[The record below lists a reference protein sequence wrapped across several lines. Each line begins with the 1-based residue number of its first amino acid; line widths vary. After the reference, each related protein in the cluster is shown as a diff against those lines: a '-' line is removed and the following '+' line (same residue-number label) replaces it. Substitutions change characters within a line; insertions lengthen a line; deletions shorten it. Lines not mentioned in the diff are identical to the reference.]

1 MILFT
6 DIHGPKPKR
15 HRSVVNLKNTIRKI
29 YTGDALTRLSS
40 WWVRIQFFCRVNG
53 PIVSRRESNPG
64 HTGGRRVVS
73 NYDDHALFMITFGR
87 LSEIQY
93 QSNYSYPITTRAN
106 SAMNHSEFL
115 EITCNLLKAREKSR
129 VQSDFSSA
137 FQWWKNWREILYQP
151 LNVAIAIA

>member
-1 MILFT
+1 MFLFT

-15 HRSVVNLKNTIRKI
+15 HRSVVNLINTIRTI
-29 YTGDALTRLSS
+29 YTGDALTLFLMGPHPVFLPCKWAYSVASGIESRPHS
-40 WWVRIQFFCRVNG
+40 WDGEWSQ
-53 PIVSRRESNPG
+53 
-64 HTGGRRVVS
+64 
-73 NYDDHALFMITFGR
+73 NYNNHALFMITFGR

-106 SAMNHSEFL
+106 SAMNQSEFL
-115 EITCNLLKAREKSR
+115 EITCNLLKARERSR
-129 VQSDFSSA
+129 VQSGFSSV